1 MLEDERADAGLE
13 GQTCLARP
21 NSQAR
26 TGTGKTYFP
35 CSNDHEQDWQ
45 QLPVDAY
52 SAIHPKTYRANDMRV
67 DGRISYGANADVM
80 HFSEIL
86 KLA

>member
-1 MLEDERADAGLE
+1 MLEDEGANAGLE
-13 GQTCLARP
+13 GQNCLARP

-45 QLPVDAY
+45 PLPVDAY
-52 SAIHPKTYRANDMRV
+52 SAILYILKPTGANDMRV
-67 DGRISYGANADVM
+67 DGRISCGANA
-80 HFSEIL
+80 
-86 KLA
+86 